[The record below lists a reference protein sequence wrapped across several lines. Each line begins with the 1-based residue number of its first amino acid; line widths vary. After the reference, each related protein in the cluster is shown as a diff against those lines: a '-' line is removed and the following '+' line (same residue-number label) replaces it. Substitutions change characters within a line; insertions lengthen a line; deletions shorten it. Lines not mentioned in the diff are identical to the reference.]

1 MPEWDFTPS
10 LSHRSEGINHGLN
23 PPSFMY
29 SSPNDNRSSNITD
42 RVYLVLNS
50 IWMNMFSL
58 FLTYIF
64 IYCGGACAMVCMLE
78 DNMEGSKDRFAPP
91 TMWALGIELWSSG
104 SGVGTFTYRAILPTL
119 NRFNLWDST
128 CCACADIHNTCFCPL
143 WAGACWFLIK
153 TTAIVSSCMLP
164 VSMRYP
170 NEMSL
175 WRRWLLVSLPSAAL
189 SLQGEL
195 YPPIILLSV
204 SQCTRILPWLPTFI
218 PLTTDE
224 VTLGCL

>member
-1 MPEWDFTPS
+1 
-10 LSHRSEGINHGLN
+10 
-23 PPSFMY
+23 MY

-42 RVYLVLNS
+42 RVYLFLNS

-64 IYCGGACAMVCMLE
+64 IYCGGACAVVCMLE

-128 CCACADIHNTCFCPL
+128 VLCV
-143 WAGACWFLIK
+143 CWHTQYMFLSSVGWSLLIPDQDYSYRILMH
-153 TTAIVSSCMLP
+153 ASCEHEISQWDVIVEALAPGVSSFCSTVTARWTLSPHHPSPCHSVHKDLP
-164 VSMRYP
+164 MASNFPSTDNRWGHTWVSIATGC
-170 NEMSL
+170 SL
-175 WRRWLLVSLPSAAL
+175 L
-189 SLQGEL
+189 
-195 YPPIILLSV
+195 
-204 SQCTRILPWLPTFI
+204 
-218 PLTTDE
+218 
-224 VTLGCL
+224 